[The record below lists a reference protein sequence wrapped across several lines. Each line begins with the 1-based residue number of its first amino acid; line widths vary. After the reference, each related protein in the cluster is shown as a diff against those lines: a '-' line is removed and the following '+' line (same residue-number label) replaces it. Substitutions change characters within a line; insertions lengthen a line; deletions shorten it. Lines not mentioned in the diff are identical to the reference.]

1 VTIVLPG
8 HPPWRRLLVAW
19 VSLPLF
25 VLLAVLAFAWPAA
38 RVAPRDLP
46 IGVVGTGASSQAA
59 VSALTADTPGA
70 FDLHLYADDAAA
82 RAAIRDRAV
91 YGAFE
96 TDPGSITVLEAG
108 AAGPTVAQLLTTVGQ
123 RLGEHAHADVDVVDV
138 VPLSADD
145 PHGSVF
151 ASAMLPIT
159 ICGVIVA
166 TGIAVLFQ
174 FRPAWRQL
182 LALTGTAAVAA
193 LGVYLVAQGVLGA
206 LPHEALATWAALA
219 LAILAISVATAG
231 LVALLGVPG
240 AALAALTMVF
250 LGNPFSGVN
259 SAPDLLPGA
268 VAHLGQWLPP
278 GAAANLLRSTA
289 YFAGHGAGGH
299 VAVLVAWAVVGA
311 AALVAGHRRRERVV
325 RTRDGI
331 PAPARYVPEHES
343 VAAS

>member
-1 VTIVLPG
+1 MTVLMPG

-19 VSLPLF
+19 ISLPLF

-46 IGVVGTGASSQAA
+46 VGIVGTGPASEAA
-59 VSALTADTPGA
+59 ISSLTGNEPGA
-70 FDLHLYADDAAA
+70 FDFHLYADDAAA
-82 RAAIRDRAV
+82 RTAIRDRDV

-96 TDPGSITVLEAG
+96 IGAGSVTVLDAG
-108 AAGPTVAQLLTTVGQ
+108 AAGPAVAQLLTGVGEQLGARAHVTVTT
-123 RLGEHAHADVDVVDV
+123 VDV
-138 VPLSADD
+138 VPLSPDD

-151 ASAMLPIT
+151 AAAMLPIT

-182 LALTGTAAVAA
+182 LALTGTAAVAG

-206 LPHEALATWAALA
+206 LPHEAVATWAALA
-219 LAILAISVATAG
+219 LAIFAISVATAG

-240 AALAALTMVF
+240 AGVAALTMVF

-259 SAPDLLPGA
+259 SAPDLLPA
-268 VAHLGQWLPP
+268 PVAHLGQWLPP

-289 YFAGHGAGGH
+289 YFAGHGAGAH
-299 VAVLVAWAVVGA
+299 VAVLVAWAVGGA
-311 AALVAGHRRRERVV
+311 AALVAGHRRRERLL

-331 PAPARYVPEHES
+331 GAPARYVQEPEP
-343 VAAS
+343 VAS